1 MLPEDPGVYL
11 FLNNESQ
18 VIYVGKAKNLKK
30 RVSSYFIQ
38 KDLGTKTTLLV
49 SQIKKIKYIQVNSE
63 IESLLLE
70 ANYIKKYNP
79 KFNIKLT
86 DGKSYPLIKITI
98 KDKYPKVLMARRIEE
113 KKSIYFGPFPDIGA
127 MKMVLKL
134 IRRIFPYESVRNH
147 PKRICL
153 YHHINL
159 CPCCEILGD
168 GEYKKNI
175 RRIIKFLKGQTKNVI
190 SDLEKE
196 RNLESK
202 KENYEEAKI
211 IQQKINAIKLITSPV
226 YKPWEYEL
234 NPNLKSDIRTS
245 ELEALRK
252 ALDDNGVK
260 TEKLTRIECFDIS
273 NIHGNQVAGSM
284 VVFINGDSEKSEY
297 KKFKVRSEIK
307 GKPNDVQA
315 MEEILKRR
323 LKHNDWQ
330 NPDLIIVDGGKGQ
343 VSSAT
348 KALNESK
355 IEIPAIG
362 LAKREET
369 IITSDFKEINLP
381 RNNPGFYLILRIRD
395 EAHRFAVTY
404 HRKLRSREMF
414 K

>member
-1 MLPEDPGVYL
+1 LPEDPGVYL
-11 FLNNESQ
+11 FLNKKNQ
-18 VIYVGKAKNLKK
+18 IIYVGKAKNLKK
-30 RVSSYFIQ
+30 RVSSYFTQ

-49 SQIKKIKYIQVNSE
+49 SQIKSIKYVPVNSE

-70 ANYIKKYNP
+70 ANYIKKYTP

-86 DGKSYPLIKITI
+86 DGKSYPLIEIAI
-98 KDKYPKVLMARRIEE
+98 KDKCPKVLTARKIEN
-113 KKSIYFGPFPDIGA
+113 KKSIYFGPYPNIKE

-147 PKRICL
+147 PKKVCL

-159 CPCCEILGD
+159 CPCCEVFGD

-175 RRIIKFLKGQTKNVI
+175 KRIIKFLKGQTKNVI

-196 RNLESK
+196 RNIESK
-202 KENYEEAKI
+202 KENYEEAEI
-211 IQQKINAIKLITSPV
+211 IQQKIDAIKLITSPV

-234 NPNLKSDIRTS
+234 NPNLKSDIRIS
-245 ELEALRK
+245 ELDALEK
-252 ALDDNGVK
+252 ALEDNGAK

-273 NIHGNQVAGSM
+273 NIHGNQVTGSM
-284 VVFINGDSEKSEY
+284 VVFINGDPEKSEY
-297 KKFKVRSEIK
+297 KRFKVKSEVK

-323 LKHNDWQ
+323 LRHDDWHNP
-330 NPDLIIVDGGKGQ
+330 NLIIVDGGKGQ

-348 KALNESK
+348 KALSESK
-355 IEIPAIG
+355 KEIPVIG
-362 LAKREET
+362 LAKRKET
-369 IITSDFKEINLP
+369 IITTDFREINLP
-381 RNNPGFYLILRIRD
+381 KTNPGFYLLLRIRD

-404 HRKLRSREMF
+404 HRKLRSKEMF